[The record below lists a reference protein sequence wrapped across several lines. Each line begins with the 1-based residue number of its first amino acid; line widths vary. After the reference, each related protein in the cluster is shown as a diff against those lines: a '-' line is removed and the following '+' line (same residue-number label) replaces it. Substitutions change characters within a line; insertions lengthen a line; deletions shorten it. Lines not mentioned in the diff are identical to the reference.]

1 MLAVPFCFITRN
13 RVLSLAYRVKSGAL
27 SPGSSIGFN
36 LAWIVGGHPVLD
48 AAAMGQEASKN
59 LGLLL
64 NQLRPVE
71 SSTLPGPVAIVLVN
85 R

>member
-1 MLAVPFCFITRN
+1 
-13 RVLSLAYRVKSGAL
+13 
-27 SPGSSIGFN
+27 
-36 LAWIVGGHPVLD
+36 VLD

-71 SSTLPGPVAIVLVN
+71 SSSLPGPVAIVLVN
-85 R
+85 RYKLLVPSRLFRSILCFFGDL

>member
-1 MLAVPFCFITRN
+1 MSSYRTEQLADHMLR
-13 RVLSLAYRVKSGAL
+13 GAL
-27 SPGSSIGFN
+27 SPGTSPGFN
-36 LAWIVGGHPVLD
+36 LAWIAGGHPVLD